1 MSMRLLRSPHRLPLS
16 LTILY
21 RLVSQLLVEQRK
33 WTLTENDYLQFAF
46 SYLGLDCL
54 CLCREL
60 NHHH

>member
-33 WTLTENDYLQFAF
+33 WTLTENDYLQLLSPTWVWIVYA
-46 SYLGLDCL
+46 YV
-54 CLCREL
+54 EL